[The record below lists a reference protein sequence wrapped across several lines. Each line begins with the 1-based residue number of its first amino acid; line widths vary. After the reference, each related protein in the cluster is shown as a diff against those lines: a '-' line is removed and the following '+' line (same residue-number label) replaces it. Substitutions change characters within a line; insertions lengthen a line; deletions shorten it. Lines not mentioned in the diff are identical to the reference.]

1 MKKYIKPV
9 CDIIEVKFEGNL
21 MQTSTIPPVSDTDLG
36 INDEVSSGPMLTPER
51 KSIWGE
57 ED

>member
-1 MKKYIKPV
+1 MEKYIKPE

-36 INDEVSSGPMLTPER
+36 INDEVSDGPMLMPEH
-51 KSIWGE
+51 KSIWS

>member
-1 MKKYIKPV
+1 MKKYIKPK
-9 CDIIEVKFEGNL
+9 CDIIEVKFEHNL
-21 MQTSTIPPVSDTDLG
+21 MAGSTHAVSDNDLG
-36 INDEVSSGPMLTPER
+36 FNDEYSDGPMLTPER

>member
-1 MKKYIKPV
+1 MKKYIKPE

-21 MQTSTIPPVSDTDLG
+21 MQTSTIPPVSDNDLG
-36 INDEVSSGPMLTPER
+36 LNDEYSDGQMLTPER

>member
-1 MKKYIKPV
+1 MKKYIKPE
-9 CDIIEVKFEGNL
+9 CDIIEVKFESNL
-21 MQTSTIPPVSDTDLG
+21 MQISTIPAVSDNDLG
-36 INDEVSSGPMLTPER
+36 LNDEYSDGPMLTPER

>member
-1 MKKYIKPV
+1 MKKYIKPE
-9 CDIIEVKFEGNL
+9 CDIIEVKFESNL
-21 MQTSTIPPVSDTDLG
+21 MQTSTIPAVSDNDLG
-36 INDEVSSGPMLTPER
+36 LNDEYSDGPMLTPER

>member
-1 MKKYIKPV
+1 MKKYIKPK

-21 MQTSTIPPVSDTDLG
+21 MQTSTIPAVSDNDLG
-36 INDEVSSGPMLTPER
+36 LNDEYSDGPMLTPER

>member
-1 MKKYIKPV
+1 MKKYIKPE
-9 CDIIEVKFEGNL
+9 CDIIEVKFESNL
-21 MQTSTIPPVSDTDLG
+21 MQTSTIPAVSDNDLG
-36 INDEVSSGPMLTPER
+36 LNDEYSDGQMLTPER